1 MSDRLNIN
9 DAYSILGLKPG
20 ASPAKVKQAYRK
32 LVKIWH
38 PDQFSLPEE
47 KQEAEE
53 KIKQINEA
61 YNQLKSYLPSSTDQ
75 PSQTKETKTKQTKIY
90 ANRSNAEI
98 FYNWGAE
105 NAQLGRYEEAL
116 TDFTHAIRLN
126 PDYIEAYKY
135 RGFICSQ
142 LGYEYRATSDL
153 NKAAQMEGKLKN
165 KQTHSASSS
174 SRQSSKSRHK
184 SKLKSLLERFLRW
197 IKSLL
202 GFNRRFW

>member
-9 DAYSILGLKPG
+9 DAYSILELKPG
-20 ASPAKVKQAYRK
+20 ASPTEVKRAYRK

-38 PDQFSLPEE
+38 PDRFSHPQK
-47 KQEAEE
+47 KQEAEQ

-61 YNQLKSYLPSSTDQ
+61 YNKLKSNLPSSAPQ
-75 PSQTKETKTKQTKIY
+75 PSQAKETKIY
-90 ANRSNAEI
+90 ANRSNAEL

-105 NAQLGRYEEAL
+105 NAKLGRYQEAL

-135 RGFICSQ
+135 RGFICSL
-142 LGYEYRATSDL
+142 LGYEYRATADL

-165 KQTHSASSS
+165 RHAHSASPS
-174 SRQSSKSRHK
+174 SRHDPRTRGK
-184 SKLKSLLERFLRW
+184 SKLKILLERFLRW

-202 GFNRRFW
+202 GFNRGWR

>member
-20 ASPAKVKQAYRK
+20 ASPREVKQAYRK

-38 PDQFSLPEE
+38 PDRFSHPQK

-53 KIKQINEA
+53 KIKQINQA
-61 YNQLKSYLPSSTDQ
+61 YNKLKSYLPSSAH
-75 PSQTKETKTKQTKIY
+75 PSSQTKQTHTY
-90 ANRSNAEI
+90 TNRSNAEL

-105 NAQLGRYEEAL
+105 NAKSGRYEEAL
-116 TDFTHAIRLN
+116 ADFTHAIRLN
-126 PDYIEAYKY
+126 PDYIDAYKY
-135 RGFICSQ
+135 RGFICSL

-165 KQTHSASSS
+165 KHAHSASSS
-174 SRQSSKSRHK
+174 TQSRTSRRK
-184 SKLKSLLERFLRW
+184 SKLKSLLERFLQW
-197 IKSLL
+197 IK
-202 GFNRRFW
+202 RFAGV

>member
-20 ASPAKVKQAYRK
+20 ASPTEVKRAYRK

-38 PDQFSLPEE
+38 PDRFSHPQK
-47 KQEAEE
+47 KQEAEQ

-61 YNQLKSYLPSSTDQ
+61 YNKLKSDLPSSAHQ
-75 PSQTKETKTKQTKIY
+75 PSQTKETKIY
-90 ANRSNAEI
+90 ANRSNAEL
-98 FYNWGAE
+98 FYNSGTE
-105 NAQLGRYEEAL
+105 NAKLGRYQEAL

-135 RGFICSQ
+135 RGFICSL
-142 LGYEYRATSDL
+142 LGYEYRATADL

-165 KQTHSASSS
+165 KQAHSASPS
-174 SRQSSKSRHK
+174 SRHSTRTRGR
-184 SKLKSLLERFLRW
+184 SKLKILLERFLRW
-197 IKSLL
+197 VKSFF
-202 GFNRRFW
+202 GFNRRWR

>member
-9 DAYSILGLKPG
+9 DAYSILGLLPG
-20 ASPAKVKQAYRK
+20 ASPAEVKRAYRK

-38 PDQFSLPEE
+38 PDRFSHPQK
-47 KQEAEE
+47 KQEAEQ

-61 YNQLKSYLPSSTDQ
+61 YNKLKSDLPSSTHQ
-75 PSQTKETKTKQTKIY
+75 PSQTKETKIY
-90 ANRSNAEI
+90 ANRSNAEL

-105 NAQLGRYEEAL
+105 NAKLGRYEEAL

-142 LGYEYRATSDL
+142 LGYEYRATADL
-153 NKAAQMEGKLKN
+153 NKAAQMEALKN
-165 KQTHSASSS
+165 KQPHSASPS
-174 SRQSSKSRHK
+174 SRHSTRTRGK
-184 SKLKSLLERFLRW
+184 SKLKTLLEKFLRW
-197 IKSLL
+197 IKSML
-202 GFNRRFW
+202 GFNRRFR

>member
-20 ASPAKVKQAYRK
+20 ASPREVKQAYRK

-38 PDQFSLPEE
+38 PDRFSHPQK

-61 YNQLKSYLPSSTDQ
+61 YNKLKSDLPSSAHP
-75 PSQTKETKTKQTKIY
+75 PSQTKQTNIY
-90 ANRSNAEI
+90 TNRSNAEL

-105 NAQLGRYEEAL
+105 NAKSGRYEEAL
-116 TDFTHAIRLN
+116 ADFTHAIRLN
-126 PDYIEAYKY
+126 PDYIDAYKY

-153 NKAAQMEGKLKN
+153 NKAAQMEEKLKN
-165 KQTHSASSS
+165 KQAHSASPS
-174 SRQSSKSRHK
+174 SRPSRTSRRK
-184 SKLKSLLERFLRW
+184 SKQSLLKRFC
-197 IKSLL
+197 S
-202 GFNRRFW
+202 GSSTY